1 MKDRLAQILIKTI
14 GTSQYESKFSFYY
27 PAAIFKPNDKKA
39 RDGIMTISR
48 SPYGKLNDINVSFE
62 LLVDARAELDF
73 ETGKSSVKKT
83 NASYEFKAMA
93 ANLND
98 RGYNRKSYLDVIEI
112 FLDTI
117 NESHELLNKAK
128 KRNLDTTMRIKGV
141 HLEKDELVYEMS
153 GLSSFNFPLASETP
167 YSGYI
172 VTTTKS
178 DGHFYETFGFYKK
191 HILNPGKKIEDYL
204 GELQR
209 ITSHLEDLNIE
220 LARVLNAP
228 INDEQ
233 IIDLFATTFSLS
245 DSFRHNLSYPL
256 ERIDGGFIGK
266 VPDRYERS
274 SFASYPYIFKLFV
287 ETADRVTLELFENNR
302 HEPQL
307 IKTLADITPF
317 AAKKFT
323 MQLDLKM
330 QENRK
335 AAEALRRFIER

>member
-1 MKDRLAQILIKTI
+1 MKERLSQILIKTI
-14 GTSQYESKFSFYY
+14 GTSRYESEFSFYY
-27 PAAIFKPNDKKA
+27 PAAIFKPNDKNA

-48 SPYGKLNDINVSFE
+48 KPYGELDDISVSFK
-62 LLVDARAELDF
+62 LVVDARAELDF

-93 ANLND
+93 TNLD
-98 RGYNRKSYLDVIEI
+98 ERGCYRKSYLDVIEV
-112 FLDTI
+112 FLETV

-128 KRNLDTTMRIKGV
+128 KRNLDAAVRIKGV
-141 HLEKDELVYEMS
+141 HLENDELVFEMP
-153 GLSSFNFPLASETP
+153 GLSSFNFPFASETS
-167 YSGYI
+167 YSGYV
-172 VTTTKS
+172 VTTTKAK
-178 DGHFYETFGFYKK
+178 GHFYETFGFYKK

-233 IIDLFATTFSLS
+233 IIDLFATNFSLS

-256 ERIDGGFIGK
+256 ERIDGGFLGK

-274 SFASYPYIFKLFV
+274 PFASYPYIFKLFV
-287 ETADRVTLELFENNR
+287 ETADRVTLELFENNS

-317 AAKKFT
+317 AAKKFI

-330 QENRK
+330 QEKKK
-335 AAEALRRFIER
+335 ATEALRKFVER